1 MCTPVKKYINRM
13 RAVFSRTFTGKDKG
27 RRIMRTIEWRDGA
40 VATIDQTVLPDREVW
55 IELRDTGE
63 VASALKEMKMRGA
76 PLIGVAA
83 AYGLALTAYHSNA
96 GSTEDLLQE
105 LEESAEALRKT
116 RPTAVNLFWAV
127 ERILN
132 KAKETRG
139 GVQKLRETI
148 LAEAEKMADEDVDVN
163 RRIGKH
169 GSKLISDGDTILTH
183 CNAGSLATVD
193 YGTALAVVR
202 SAWEEGKRIKVI
214 ADETRPKL
222 QGARLTVYE
231 LVRDGIPVTLITDN
245 MAGYLMS
252 KGLVQKV
259 IVGADRIVQDA
270 VVNKIG
276 TYTVAVLAH
285 EHDIPFYAAAP
296 ISTFDLSKQS
306 EDVVIEERDPD
317 EVTHVR
323 SVRVAPEDVEVMNPA
338 FDITPLKY
346 VDAIICEDGVLS
358 QEEFRRLAEK
368 RTLGTSR

>member
-1 MCTPVKKYINRM
+1 
-13 RAVFSRTFTGKDKG
+13 
-27 RRIMRTIEWRDGA
+27 MRTIEWRDGV

-55 IELRDTGE
+55 IELRDIGE
-63 VASALKEMKMRGA
+63 VASALEEMKMRGA

-83 AYGLALTAYHSNA
+83 AYGLALTAYHSKA
-96 GSTEDLLQE
+96 ESREDLLRE
-105 LEESAEALRKT
+105 LEESAETLRRT

-139 GVQKLRETI
+139 GAQKLRETV

-169 GSKLISDGDTILTH
+169 GSNLISDGDVILTH

-202 SAWEEGKRIKVI
+202 VAWEEGKRIKVI

-252 KGLVQKV
+252 RGLVQKV
-259 IVGADRIVQDA
+259 IVGADRIVRDA
-270 VVNKIG
+270 VINKIG
-276 TYTVAVLAH
+276 TYTVAILAH
-285 EHDIPFYAAAP
+285 EHGIPFYVAAP
-296 ISTFDLSKQS
+296 ISTFDLSKES
-306 EDVVIEERDPD
+306 DDVTIEERDPN
-317 EVTHVR
+317 EVTRVR

-358 QEEFRRLAEK
+358 REEFQRLVEK
-368 RTLGTSR
+368 GTLGTAT